1 MILVVGVEPLPTALC
16 IEKSCGCAGRP
27 FSSGSDGIWVIGLC
41 RSLLKLPCFFSS
53 LKSVHYSSSVLRIQ
67 SIEQKVKLYN
77 TNREIVDF
85 S

>member
-1 MILVVGVEPLPTALC
+1 MAVQAAPLAAVEM
-16 IEKSCGCAGRP
+16 GFG
-27 FSSGSDGIWVIGLC
+27 FIGLC

-67 SIEQKVKLYN
+67 SIEQEVKLYN